1 MATTL
6 SRKRSAFITACRKA
20 GLRTPISRA
29 DVVAVVNQYGATDGF
44 SWPSWITADPSRR
57 AGRGLFYVPEIDNN
71 SSAQILGPEDL
82 TPAAPAPRAAI
93 KTISTL
99 PTVSTSVA
107 AESGCVFNNELGSM
121 IPEKLSTYVPF
132 GHYKDVEAVFRKGV
146 FAPIFI
152 TGLPGNGKTTM
163 VEQICANLK
172 REFFRCNITALT
184 DEEDLIGGFRLVSGD
199 MVWQDGPVILAMKR
213 GGVLL
218 LDEVDQGTPKIM
230 CLQAALEGK
239 PVFIKKINT
248 WVRPEKGFTIVC
260 TANTKGSGDPEG
272 RFAGAQV
279 LNSAMLDRLAFTFEQ
294 AYPTAAQERK
304 ILCKNMAEKG
314 CIDEPFA
321 DLLVKWADA
330 IRKTFYEGGC
340 DEIVTTRRL
349 IDTVTAFAV
358 FGGRLKAVELVC
370 ARFDDANRKSFVNLY
385 TKLDASA
392 AADPTTNNN
401 ASAAT
406 AGTDGA
412 TVQAPWRTQQA
423 VNA

>member
-1 MATTL
+1 MATL

-20 GLRTPISRA
+20 GLRSPISRA
-29 DVVAVVNQYGATDGF
+29 DVVAVVDQYGAADGF
-44 SWPSWITADPSRR
+44 SWPSWITADTGRR
-57 AGRGLFYVPEIDNN
+57 AGRGLFHVPEIDNN
-71 SSAQILGPEDL
+71 HAVAFKA
-82 TPAAPAPRAAI
+82 PAAPAVKPSAAVV
-93 KTISTL
+93 KTISTV
-99 PTVSTSVA
+99 PTATA
-107 AESGCVFNNELGSM
+107 AAVNTEPDSACVFNNELGSM

-132 GHYKDVEAVFRKGV
+132 GHYKDVEAVFRKGI

-184 DEEDLIGGFRLVSGD
+184 DEEDLIGGFRLLNGD

-248 WVRPEKGFTIVC
+248 WVKPEKGFTIVC

-279 LNSAMLDRLAFTFEQ
+279 LNGAMLDRLAFTFEQ
-294 AYPTAAQERK
+294 SYPTAAQERK

-314 CIDEPFA
+314 CMDDAFA

-358 FGGRLKAVELVC
+358 FGDRLKAVELVC

-392 AADPTTNNN
+392 IAAD
-401 ASAAT
+401 AA
-406 AGTDGA
+406 AVA
-412 TVQAPWRTQQA
+412 AQVCAVQAPWRA
-423 VNA
+423 

>member
-1 MATTL
+1 MVTL
-6 SRKRSAFITACRKA
+6 SNKRTAFITACRKA
-20 GLRTPISRA
+20 GLRSPISRA

-44 SWPSWITADPSRR
+44 AWPSWITADTNRR
-57 AGRGLFYVPEIDNN
+57 AGRGLFHVPEIAAA
-71 SSAQILGPEDL
+71 SATTTP
-82 TPAAPAPRAAI
+82 TAVKPAAVV
-93 KTISTL
+93 KTISTV
-99 PTVSTSVA
+99 PTVTTTTVAASETLSESVA
-107 AESGCVFNNELGSM
+107 GSACVFNNELGSM

-132 GHYKDVEAVFRKGV
+132 GHYKDVEAVFRKGI

-163 VEQICANLK
+163 VEQICASLK

-184 DEEDLIGGFRLVSGD
+184 DEEDLIGGFRLVNGD
-199 MVWQDGPVILAMKR
+199 MVWQDGPVILAMRR

-248 WVRPEKGFTIVC
+248 WVKPERGFTIVC

-279 LNSAMLDRLAFTFEQ
+279 LNGAMLDRLAFTFEQ

-304 ILCKNMAEKG
+304 ILTKNMAEKS
-314 CIDEPFA
+314 CLDEVFA

-358 FGGRLKAVELVC
+358 FGERLKAVELVC

-392 AADPTTNNN
+392 IAAD
-401 ASAAT
+401 ASATAT
-406 AGTDGA
+406 VTAAPTG
-412 TVQAPWRTQQA
+412 TVQAPWR
-423 VNA
+423 

>member
-1 MATTL
+1 MATL
-6 SRKRSAFITACRKA
+6 SRKRNAFLAACRKA

-29 DVVAVVNQYGATDGF
+29 DVVAVVEAYGASDGF
-44 SWPSWITADPSRR
+44 SWPSWITADKSRR
-57 AGRGLFYVPEIDNN
+57 AGRGLFHVPEINGA
-71 SSAQILGPEDL
+71 SAP
-82 TPAAPAPRAAI
+82 TAAPAAVKPAAAPVV
-93 KTISTL
+93 KTISTV
-99 PTVSTSVA
+99 PTVTTTTVAATETLTESVA
-107 AESGCVFNNELGSM
+107 DSACVFNNELGSM

-132 GHYKDVEAVFRKGV
+132 GHYKDVEAVFRKGI

-184 DEEDLIGGFRLVSGD
+184 DEEDLIGGFRLVNGD
-199 MVWQDGPVILAMKR
+199 MVWQDGPVILAMRR

-248 WVRPEKGFTIVC
+248 WVKPEKGFTIVC

-279 LNSAMLDRLAFTFEQ
+279 LNGAMLDRLAFTFEQ

-304 ILCKNMAEKG
+304 ILVKNMAEKG
-314 CIDEPFA
+314 CEDEQFA

-358 FGGRLKAVELVC
+358 FGERLKAVELVC

-392 AADPTTNNN
+392 VAADAYTTTAPAA
-401 ASAAT
+401 AS
-406 AGTDGA
+406 
-412 TVQAPWRTQQA
+412 TVQAPWR
-423 VNA
+423 

>member
-1 MATTL
+1 MATL

-20 GLRTPISRA
+20 GLRSPISRA
-29 DVVAVVNQYGATDGF
+29 DVVAVVDQYGAADGF
-44 SWPSWITADPSRR
+44 SWPSWITADTGRR
-57 AGRGLFYVPEIDNN
+57 AGRGLFHVPEIDNN
-71 SSAQILGPEDL
+71 HAVAFKA
-82 TPAAPAPRAAI
+82 PAAPAVKPAAAVV
-93 KTISTL
+93 KTISTV
-99 PTVSTSVA
+99 PTATA
-107 AESGCVFNNELGSM
+107 AAVNTEPDSACVFNNELGSM

-132 GHYKDVEAVFRKGV
+132 GHYKDVEAVFRKGI

-184 DEEDLIGGFRLVSGD
+184 DEEDLIGGFRLLNGD

-248 WVRPEKGFTIVC
+248 WVKPEKGFTIVC

-279 LNSAMLDRLAFTFEQ
+279 LNGAMLDRLAFTFEQ
-294 AYPTAAQERK
+294 SYPTAAQERK

-314 CIDEPFA
+314 CMDDAFA

-358 FGGRLKAVELVC
+358 FGDRLKAVELVC

-392 AADPTTNNN
+392 IAAD
-401 ASAAT
+401 AA
-406 AGTDGA
+406 AVA
-412 TVQAPWRTQQA
+412 AQVCAVQAPWRA
-423 VNA
+423 

>member
-1 MATTL
+1 MEYTFRMATL
-6 SRKRSAFITACRKA
+6 SRKRNAFLAACRKA

-29 DVVAVVNQYGATDGF
+29 DVVAVVEAYGASDGF
-44 SWPSWITADPSRR
+44 SWPSWITADKSRR
-57 AGRGLFYVPEIDNN
+57 AGRGLFHVPEINGA
-71 SSAQILGPEDL
+71 SAP
-82 TPAAPAPRAAI
+82 TAAPAAVKPAAAPVV
-93 KTISTL
+93 KTISTV
-99 PTVSTSVA
+99 PTVTTTTVAATETLTESVA
-107 AESGCVFNNELGSM
+107 DSACVFNNELGSM

-132 GHYKDVEAVFRKGV
+132 GHYKDVEAVFRKGI

-184 DEEDLIGGFRLVSGD
+184 DEEDLIGGFRLVNGD
-199 MVWQDGPVILAMKR
+199 MVWQDGPVILAMRR

-248 WVRPEKGFTIVC
+248 WVKPEKGFTIVC

-279 LNSAMLDRLAFTFEQ
+279 LNGAMLDRLAFTFEQ

-304 ILCKNMAEKG
+304 ILVKNMAEKG
-314 CIDEPFA
+314 CEDEQFA

-358 FGGRLKAVELVC
+358 FGERLKAVELVC

-392 AADPTTNNN
+392 VAADATATP
-401 ASAAT
+401 APAAT
-406 AGTDGA
+406 AS
-412 TVQAPWRTQQA
+412 VQAPWR
-423 VNA
+423 

>member
-1 MATTL
+1 MATL
-6 SRKRSAFITACRKA
+6 SRKRSAFVTACRKA
-20 GLRTPISRA
+20 GLRSPISRA

-44 SWPSWITADPSRR
+44 AWPSWITADTNRR
-57 AGRGLFYVPEIDNN
+57 AGRGLFHVPEIAGA
-71 SSAQILGPEDL
+71 SATTTP
-82 TPAAPAPRAAI
+82 TAVKPAAVV
-93 KTISTL
+93 KTISTV
-99 PTVSTSVA
+99 PTVTTTTVAASETLSESVA
-107 AESGCVFNNELGSM
+107 GSACVFNNELGSM

-132 GHYKDVEAVFRKGV
+132 GHYKDVEAVFRKGI

-163 VEQICANLK
+163 VEQICASLK
-172 REFFRCNITALT
+172 REFFRSNISALT
-184 DEEDLIGGFRLVSGD
+184 DEEDLIGGFRLVYGD
-199 MVWQDGPVILAMKR
+199 MVWQDGPVILAMRR

-248 WVRPEKGFTIVC
+248 WVKPERGFTIVC

-279 LNSAMLDRLAFTFEQ
+279 LNGAMLDRLAFTFEQ

-304 ILCKNMAEKG
+304 ILTKNMAEKS
-314 CIDEPFA
+314 CLDEVFA

-358 FGGRLKAVELVC
+358 FGERLKAVELVC

-392 AADPTTNNN
+392 IAAD
-401 ASAAT
+401 ASATAT
-406 AGTDGA
+406 VTAAPTG
-412 TVQAPWRTQQA
+412 TVQAPWR
-423 VNA
+423 

>member
-1 MATTL
+1 MATL
-6 SRKRSAFITACRKA
+6 SSKRNAFIAACRKA
-20 GLRTPISRA
+20 GVRSPISRS
-29 DVVAVVNQYGATDGF
+29 DVVHIVQTYGPSDGF
-44 SWPSWITADPSRR
+44 SWPTWVTADLTRR
-57 AGRGLFYVPEIDNN
+57 AGRGLFHLPEISQ
-71 SSAQILGPEDL
+71 SSATEN
-82 TPAAPAPRAAI
+82 TAAPAPAPAPAPTV
-93 KTISTL
+93 KQISTL
-99 PTVSTSVA
+99 PTVSETQTHS
-107 AESGCVFNNELGSM
+107 VFNNELGCM
-121 IPEKLSTYVPF
+121 IPEKMPTYVPF
-132 GHYKDVEAVFRKGV
+132 GHYKDVEAVFRKGL

-184 DEEDLIGGFRLVSGD
+184 DEEDLIGGFRLVNGD
-199 MVWQDGPVILAMKR
+199 MVWQDGPVILAMRR

-248 WVRPEKGFTIVC
+248 WVKPEKGFTIVC

-272 RFAGAQV
+272 RFAGAQI

-294 AYPTAAQERK
+294 AYPTSVQERK
-304 ILCKNMAEKG
+304 ILVKNMNERGCVDESFAE
-314 CIDEPFA
+314 
-321 DLLVKWADA
+321 LLVKWADA

-340 DEIVTTRRL
+340 DELVTTRRL

-358 FGGRLKAVELVC
+358 FGERLKAVELVC

-385 TKLDASA
+385 TKLDASVVA
-392 AADPTTNNN
+392 NDV
-401 ASAAT
+401 
-406 AGTDGA
+406 TD
-412 TVQAPWRTQQA
+412 TEKAPEEKPVEGRD
-423 VNA
+423 VPFNSVSN

>member
-1 MATTL
+1 MEYTFRMATL
-6 SRKRSAFITACRKA
+6 SRKRNAFLAACRKA

-29 DVVAVVNQYGATDGF
+29 DVVAVVEAYGASDGF
-44 SWPSWITADPSRR
+44 SWPSWITADKSRR
-57 AGRGLFYVPEIDNN
+57 AGRGLFHVPEINGA
-71 SSAQILGPEDL
+71 SAPVAAPAAVK
-82 TPAAPAPRAAI
+82 PAAPVV
-93 KTISTL
+93 KTISTV
-99 PTVSTSVA
+99 PTVTTTTVAATETLAESVA
-107 AESGCVFNNELGSM
+107 DSACVFNNELGSM

-132 GHYKDVEAVFRKGV
+132 GHYKDVEAVFRKGI

-184 DEEDLIGGFRLVSGD
+184 DEEDLIGGFRLVNGD
-199 MVWQDGPVILAMKR
+199 MVWQDGPVILAMRR

-248 WVRPEKGFTIVC
+248 WVKPEKGFTIVC

-279 LNSAMLDRLAFTFEQ
+279 LNGAMLDRLAFTFEQ

-304 ILCKNMAEKG
+304 ILVKNMAEKG
-314 CIDEPFA
+314 CEDEQFA

-358 FGGRLKAVELVC
+358 FGERLKAVELVC

-392 AADPTTNNN
+392 VAADATATP
-401 ASAAT
+401 APAAT
-406 AGTDGA
+406 AS
-412 TVQAPWRTQQA
+412 VQAPWR
-423 VNA
+423 

>member
-1 MATTL
+1 MVTL
-6 SRKRSAFITACRKA
+6 SNKRFAFVTACRKA
-20 GLRTPISRA
+20 GLRSPISRA

-44 SWPSWITADPSRR
+44 SWPSWVTADTSRR
-57 AGRGLFYVPEIDNN
+57 AGRGLFHVPEIAGT
-71 SSAQILGPEDL
+71 SAPV
-82 TPAAPAPRAAI
+82 AAAAAVKPVAAVV
-93 KTISTL
+93 KTISTV
-99 PTVSTSVA
+99 PTVTTTTVA
-107 AESGCVFNNELGSM
+107 ASDAGSACVFNNELGSM

-132 GHYKDVEAVFRKGV
+132 GHYKDVEAVFRKGI

-184 DEEDLIGGFRLVSGD
+184 DEEDLIGGFRLVNGD
-199 MVWQDGPVILAMKR
+199 MVWQDGPVILAMRR

-239 PVFIKKINT
+239 PVFIKKINS
-248 WVRPEKGFTIVC
+248 WVKPEKGFTIVC

-279 LNSAMLDRLAFTFEQ
+279 LNGAMLDRLAFTFEQ

-304 ILCKNMAEKG
+304 ILTKNMAEKS
-314 CIDEPFA
+314 CMDEAFA

-358 FGGRLKAVELVC
+358 FGERLKAVELVC

-392 AADPTTNNN
+392 IAAD
-401 ASAAT
+401 ASATAT
-406 AGTDGA
+406 VTAAPTG
-412 TVQAPWRTQQA
+412 TVQAPWR
-423 VNA
+423 

>member
-1 MATTL
+1 MGYTFRMATL
-6 SRKRSAFITACRKA
+6 SRKRNAFLAACRKA

-29 DVVAVVNQYGATDGF
+29 DVVAVVEAYGASDGF
-44 SWPSWITADPSRR
+44 SWPSWITADKSRR
-57 AGRGLFYVPEIDNN
+57 AGRGLFHVPEINGA
-71 SSAQILGPEDL
+71 SAP
-82 TPAAPAPRAAI
+82 TAAPAAVKPAAAPVV
-93 KTISTL
+93 KTISTV
-99 PTVSTSVA
+99 PTVTTTTVAATETLTESVA
-107 AESGCVFNNELGSM
+107 DSACVFNNELGSM

-132 GHYKDVEAVFRKGV
+132 GHYKDVEAVFRKGI

-184 DEEDLIGGFRLVSGD
+184 DEEDLIGGFRLVNGD
-199 MVWQDGPVILAMKR
+199 MVWQDGPVILAMRR

-248 WVRPEKGFTIVC
+248 WVKPEKGFTIVC

-279 LNSAMLDRLAFTFEQ
+279 LNGAMLDRLAFTFEQ

-304 ILCKNMAEKG
+304 ILVKNMAEKG
-314 CIDEPFA
+314 CEDEQFA

-358 FGGRLKAVELVC
+358 FGERLKAVELVC

-392 AADPTTNNN
+392 VAADATATT
-401 ASAAT
+401 APAAT
-406 AGTDGA
+406 AS
-412 TVQAPWRTQQA
+412 VQAPWR
-423 VNA
+423 

>member
-1 MATTL
+1 MGYTFRMATL
-6 SRKRSAFITACRKA
+6 SRKRNAFLAACRKA

-29 DVVAVVNQYGATDGF
+29 DVVAVVEAYGASDGF
-44 SWPSWITADPSRR
+44 SWPSWITADKSRR
-57 AGRGLFYVPEIDNN
+57 AGRGLFHVPEINGA
-71 SSAQILGPEDL
+71 SAP
-82 TPAAPAPRAAI
+82 TAAPAAVKPAAAPVV
-93 KTISTL
+93 KTISTV
-99 PTVSTSVA
+99 PTVTTTTVAATETLTESVA
-107 AESGCVFNNELGSM
+107 DSACVFNNELGSM

-132 GHYKDVEAVFRKGV
+132 GHYKDVEAVFRKGI

-184 DEEDLIGGFRLVSGD
+184 DEEDLIGGFRLVNGD
-199 MVWQDGPVILAMKR
+199 MVWQDGPVILAMRR

-248 WVRPEKGFTIVC
+248 WVKPEKGFTIVC

-279 LNSAMLDRLAFTFEQ
+279 LNGAMLDRLAFTFEQ

-304 ILCKNMAEKG
+304 ILVKNMAEKG
-314 CIDEPFA
+314 CEDEQFA

-358 FGGRLKAVELVC
+358 FGERLKAVELVC

-392 AADPTTNNN
+392 VAADATATP
-401 ASAAT
+401 APAAT
-406 AGTDGA
+406 AS
-412 TVQAPWRTQQA
+412 VQAPWR
-423 VNA
+423 

>member
-1 MATTL
+1 MATL

-20 GLRTPISRA
+20 GLRSPISRA
-29 DVVAVVNQYGATDGF
+29 DVVAVVDQYGAADGF
-44 SWPSWITADPSRR
+44 SWPSWITADTGRR
-57 AGRGLFYVPEIDNN
+57 AGRGLFHVPEIDSNH
-71 SSAQILGPEDL
+71 AVAFKA
-82 TPAAPAPRAAI
+82 PAAPAVKPSAAVV
-93 KTISTL
+93 KTISTV
-99 PTVSTSVA
+99 PTATA
-107 AESGCVFNNELGSM
+107 AAVNTEPDSACVFNNELGSM

-132 GHYKDVEAVFRKGV
+132 GHYKDVEAVFRKGI

-184 DEEDLIGGFRLVSGD
+184 DEEDLIGGFRLLNGD

-248 WVRPEKGFTIVC
+248 WVKPEKGFTIVC

-279 LNSAMLDRLAFTFEQ
+279 LNGAMLDRLAFTFEQ
-294 AYPTAAQERK
+294 SYPTAAQERK

-314 CIDEPFA
+314 CMDDAFA

-358 FGGRLKAVELVC
+358 FGDRLKAVELVC

-392 AADPTTNNN
+392 IAAD
-401 ASAAT
+401 AA
-406 AGTDGA
+406 AVA
-412 TVQAPWRTQQA
+412 AQVCAVQAPWRA
-423 VNA
+423 

>member
-1 MATTL
+1 MATL
-6 SRKRSAFITACRKA
+6 SRKRNAFLAACRKA

-29 DVVAVVNQYGATDGF
+29 DVVAVVEAYGASDGF
-44 SWPSWITADPSRR
+44 SWPSWITADKSRR
-57 AGRGLFYVPEIDNN
+57 AGRGLFHVPEINGA
-71 SSAQILGPEDL
+71 SAP
-82 TPAAPAPRAAI
+82 TAAPAAVKPAAAPVV
-93 KTISTL
+93 KTISTV
-99 PTVSTSVA
+99 PTVTTTTVAATETLTESVA
-107 AESGCVFNNELGSM
+107 DSACVFNNELGSM

-132 GHYKDVEAVFRKGV
+132 GHYKDVEAVFRKGI

-184 DEEDLIGGFRLVSGD
+184 DEEDLIGGFRLVNGD
-199 MVWQDGPVILAMKR
+199 MVWQDGPVILAMRR

-248 WVRPEKGFTIVC
+248 WVKPEKGFTIVC

-279 LNSAMLDRLAFTFEQ
+279 LNGAMLDRLAFTFEQ

-304 ILCKNMAEKG
+304 ILVKNMAEKG
-314 CIDEPFA
+314 CEDEQFA

-358 FGGRLKAVELVC
+358 FGERLKAVELVC

-392 AADPTTNNN
+392 VAADATATP
-401 ASAAT
+401 APAAT
-406 AGTDGA
+406 AS
-412 TVQAPWRTQQA
+412 VQAPWR
-423 VNA
+423 

>member
-1 MATTL
+1 M
-6 SRKRSAFITACRKA
+6 
-20 GLRTPISRA
+20 
-29 DVVAVVNQYGATDGF
+29 VAVVEAYGASDGF
-44 SWPSWITADPSRR
+44 SWPSWITADKSRR
-57 AGRGLFYVPEIDNN
+57 AGRGLFHVPEINGA
-71 SSAQILGPEDL
+71 SAP
-82 TPAAPAPRAAI
+82 TAAPAAVKPAAAPVV
-93 KTISTL
+93 KTISTV
-99 PTVSTSVA
+99 PTVTTTTVAATETLTESVA
-107 AESGCVFNNELGSM
+107 DSACVFNNELGSM

-132 GHYKDVEAVFRKGV
+132 GHYKDVEAVFRKGI

-184 DEEDLIGGFRLVSGD
+184 DEEDLIGGFRLVNGD
-199 MVWQDGPVILAMKR
+199 MVWQDGPVILAMRR

-230 CLQAALEGK
+230 CLQAALGGK

-248 WVRPEKGFTIVC
+248 WVKPEKGFTIVC

-279 LNSAMLDRLAFTFEQ
+279 LNGAMLDRLAFTFEQ

-304 ILCKNMAEKG
+304 ILVKNMAEKG
-314 CIDEPFA
+314 CEDEQFA

-358 FGGRLKAVELVC
+358 FGERLKAVELVC

-392 AADPTTNNN
+392 VAADATATP
-401 ASAAT
+401 APAAT
-406 AGTDGA
+406 AS
-412 TVQAPWRTQQA
+412 VQAPWR
-423 VNA
+423 

>member
-1 MATTL
+1 MPTVTTTTVAATETL
-6 SRKRSAFITACRKA
+6 S
-20 GLRTPISRA
+20 
-29 DVVAVVNQYGATDGF
+29 
-44 SWPSWITADPSRR
+44 
-57 AGRGLFYVPEIDNN
+57 E
-71 SSAQILGPEDL
+71 
-82 TPAAPAPRAAI
+82 
-93 KTISTL
+93 
-99 PTVSTSVA
+99 SVA
-107 AESGCVFNNELGSM
+107 DSACVFNNELGSM

-132 GHYKDVEAVFRKGV
+132 GHYKDVEAVFRKGI

-184 DEEDLIGGFRLVSGD
+184 DEEDLIGGFRLVNGD
-199 MVWQDGPVILAMKR
+199 MVWQDGPVILAMRR

-248 WVRPEKGFTIVC
+248 WVKPEKGFTIVC

-279 LNSAMLDRLAFTFEQ
+279 LNGAMLDRLAFTFEQ

-304 ILCKNMAEKG
+304 ILTKNMAEKG
-314 CIDEPFA
+314 CMDEAFA

-358 FGGRLKAVELVC
+358 FGERLKAVELVC

-392 AADPTTNNN
+392 VAAE
-401 ASAAT
+401 ASTAT
-406 AGTDGA
+406 AA
-412 TVQAPWRTQQA
+412 AASSTVQAPWR
-423 VNA
+423 